1 MPQSDVPLM
10 RHEEQTAFVT
20 GAGQGIGEA
29 TAKRFAE
36 AGAFVVAT
44 DVDSETGEA
53 TVADINDGD
62 YAGEAEF
69 TELDV
74 TDGEAFEAVVDAT
87 AEEYGLD
94 AVVNNAGVGHPP
106 ANVEDTDRSVFEFV
120 LDVNVRGVWNGCQA
134 ALPHLKEQGSGNIVN
149 IGSLASFYGLPKQ
162 GAYSLSKGAV
172 MNFTRAVAAE
182 AGRSG
187 VRCNAVC
194 PAFTDTELGR
204 QFFETRDDPER
215 AKEIMLKRYPLGRLA
230 EPEEIADAVSFLA
243 SDEASYITG
252 EGLRVDGGFSTS

>member
-1 MPQSDVPLM
+1 M
-10 RHEEQTAFVT
+10 RHEDRTVLVT

-36 AGAFVVAT
+36 EGAFVVVT
-44 DVDSETGEA
+44 DVNSETGPE
-53 TVADINDGD
+53 TVDEIKDGD
-62 YAGEAEF
+62 YPGRAEF

-74 TDGEAFEAVVDAT
+74 TDAEAVHATIDAT

-94 AVVNNAGVGHPP
+94 TVVNNAGVGHPP
-106 ANVEDTDRSVFEFV
+106 ADIEDTAQSVFDFV
-120 LDVNVRGVWNGCQA
+120 FDVNVRGVWNGCHA

-149 IGSLASFYGLPKQ
+149 VGSLASYYGLPKQ
-162 GAYSLSKGAV
+162 GVYSLTKGAV
-172 MNFTRAVAAE
+172 LNFTRAVAAE

-204 QFFETRDDPER
+204 QFFATRDDPEK
-215 AKEIMLKRYPLGRLA
+215 AKEIMLKRYPLGRLG
-230 EPEEIADAVSFLA
+230 EPEEIADAIEFLA
-243 SDEASYITG
+243 SDRASYITG

>member
-1 MPQSDVPLM
+1 M
-10 RHEEQTAFVT
+10 RHEDQTAFVT

-36 AGAFVVAT
+36 AGAFVVVT

-53 TVADINDGD
+53 TVADINDSD

-87 AEEYGLD
+87 VEEYGLD

-106 ANVEDTDRSVFEFV
+106 ATVEDTDRSVFEFV